1 MSCQGG
7 CQEIILGIHRLG
19 NILFLRFLSPF
30 FNCRVEN
37 VSLGSIL
44 AGHLKGNI
52 IYFHCVE
59 RDVCPARAVVRKS
72 FSTSTGSVTYQALKL
87 MGGAHNHGEQAERVL
102 VDYAKYK
109 LRIIVTEKK
118 EWREKTMKQVYL
130 DFVDSFTA
138 DMEEERKSL
147 FSVIFPSYEKMQDNM
162 RKWKKGRTRLEK
174 EGNSKSLVRNLQH

>member
-1 MSCQGG
+1 LKKVQESLSSCRETKKSSLYFGCESRQG
-7 CQEIILGIHRLG
+7 C
-19 NILFLRFLSPF
+19 SA
-30 FNCRVEN
+30 RV
-37 VSLGSIL
+37 L
-44 AGHLKGNI
+44 A
-52 IYFHCVE
+52 
-59 RDVCPARAVVRKS
+59 RKT
-72 FSTSTGSVTYQALKL
+72 FSESTGSVTYQALKL